1 MNVVLLYLQRN
12 KNLLDF
18 AIGTSLVGLENF
30 EVVIFV
36 GPSFCEILK
45 GERGGGGGGGWRA
58 VVVLGIFLAHKLQYK
73 KLTFYFFVFIFH
85 KNLMEILCFLQKSL

>member
-18 AIGTSLVGLENF
+18 AIGTSLGGLENF

-36 GPSFCEILK
+36 RPSFCEILK
-45 GERGGGGGGGWRA
+45 GGEGCSGTW
-58 VVVLGIFLAHKLQYK
+58 
-73 KLTFYFFVFIFH
+73 YFFGP
-85 KNLMEILCFLQKSL
+85 

>member
-45 GERGGGGGGGWRA
+45 GEGGGGVGG
-58 VVVLGIFLAHKLQYK
+58 L
-73 KLTFYFFVFIFH
+73 
-85 KNLMEILCFLQKSL
+85 